1 MIQPSSPLLRPSLAS
16 NKKPQT
22 IVSDVLFEGQSV
34 ESKKVEE
41 KKASANRSSIPAILA
56 AALAGL
62 TGNFALA
69 QTPEQ
74 KASLQQQ
81 QEQIQT
87 LSQQAQ
93 QQQEELSILEKKMA
107 MLSNKQSYE
116 AFVASKKA
124 FIEKV
129 QAGQFILTEKIK
141 GTDKQTGRQYEATGS
156 SAGWVA
162 KDKNGKLALL
172 GCNHGVEE
180 SYTQNPQGTF
190 DIEFSQDGF
199 TFKTTMAK
207 NLPNGLKPYSK
218 YLDIAYLEVPNDP
231 TILAKLNKVAIPLP
245 DIMEMD
251 LPAGSEALSIGA
263 PLDTKKFVNEGIL
276 TYYDLT
282 GKQVNNTQS
291 SHFPRLMTDS
301 GTNPGNSGGPLIAYN
316 WKQNQ
321 WQIVGAT
328 NSKQPDTVVNQET
341 KKTEPVQGKY
351 QGAMCTPMS
360 AFLAFLNERGF
371 DTVDAKNPIAIQ
383 LANQILDHDRGF
395 VLKHKTLIA
404 FCLDDVMK
412 DKGQKLDDYLKQ
424 RGLTKQ
430 QLLDRA
436 QPRFAQL
443 IKGYTDMNQDSYWD
457 CLNINEGLKN
467 FDKYPTLKSLVNQ
480 SLN

>member
-1 MIQPSSPLLRPSLAS
+1 MMIPPSNPLLRPSLAS
-16 NKKPQT
+16 SRKHQN
-22 IVSDVLFEGQSV
+22 VFSDVLFEGKIFQDSP
-34 ESKKVEE
+34 KKPVG
-41 KKASANRSSIPAILA
+41 RPSIPALLA
-56 AALAGL
+56 AALASL
-62 TGNFALA
+62 TGSFASA

-74 KASLQQQ
+74 KAGLQKQ

-87 LSQQAQ
+87 LTQQAEK
-93 QQQEELSILEKKMA
+93 QQEELSILEKKMA
-107 MLSNKQSYE
+107 LLSNKQSYE
-116 AFVASKKA
+116 AFVSSKKA

-141 GTDKQTGRQYEATGS
+141 GTDKQTGRQYEATGT

-218 YLDIAYLEVPNDP
+218 YLDIAYLEVPSDP
-231 TILAKLNKVAIPLP
+231 AVLAKLNKVAIPLP

-263 PLDTKKFVNEGIL
+263 PLDTKRFVNEGIL

-282 GKQVNNTQS
+282 GKQINGSQS

-328 NSKQPDTVVNQET
+328 NSKQPDTTEDPQT
-341 KKTEPVQGKY
+341 KQKVSVQGKY

-360 AFLAFLNERGF
+360 AFLAFLAERGF
-371 DTVDAKNPIAIQ
+371 DTVDAKNPVAAQ

-395 VLKHKTLIA
+395 VMKHKTLIA

-412 DKGQKLDDYLKQ
+412 DKGQKLDDYLRQ

-443 IKGYTDMNQDSYWD
+443 IKNNSELNQDSYWD

-467 FDKYPTLKSLVNQ
+467 FDKYPTLKSLVSQ

>member
-1 MIQPSSPLLRPSLAS
+1 MMIPPSNPLLRPSLAS
-16 NKKPQT
+16 SRKHQN
-22 IVSDVLFEGQSV
+22 VFSDVLFEGKIFQDSP
-34 ESKKVEE
+34 KKPVG
-41 KKASANRSSIPAILA
+41 RPSIPALLA
-56 AALAGL
+56 AALASL
-62 TGNFALA
+62 TGSFASA

-74 KASLQQQ
+74 KAGLQKQ

-87 LSQQAQ
+87 LTQQAEK
-93 QQQEELSILEKKMA
+93 QQEELSILEKKMA
-107 MLSNKQSYE
+107 LLSNKQSYE
-116 AFVASKKA
+116 AFVSSKKA
-124 FIEKV
+124 
-129 QAGQFILTEKIK
+129 FILTEKIK
-141 GTDKQTGRQYEATGS
+141 GTDKQTGRQYEATGT

-218 YLDIAYLEVPNDP
+218 YLDIAYLEVPSDP
-231 TILAKLNKVAIPLP
+231 AVLAKLNKVAIPLP

-263 PLDTKKFVNEGIL
+263 PLDTKRFVNEGIL

-282 GKQVNNTQS
+282 GKQINGSQS

-328 NSKQPDTVVNQET
+328 NSKQPDTTEDPQT
-341 KKTEPVQGKY
+341 KQKVSVQGKY

-360 AFLAFLNERGF
+360 AFLAFLGERGYE
-371 DTVDAKNPIAIQ
+371 TVDTKNPVATQ

-395 VLKHKTLIA
+395 VMKHKTLIA

-412 DKGQKLDDYLKQ
+412 DKGQKLDDYLRQ

-443 IKGYTDMNQDSYWD
+443 IKNNSELNQDSYWD

-467 FDKYPTLKSLVNQ
+467 FDKYPTLKSLVSQ

>member
-1 MIQPSSPLLRPSLAS
+1 MMIQPSSPLLRPSLAS
-16 NKKPQT
+16 SKPSPDSTFFQGKKTPAFPPER
-22 IVSDVLFEGQSV
+22 S
-34 ESKKVEE
+34 SKPMGAK
-41 KKASANRSSIPAILA
+41 SIPALLA
-56 AALAGL
+56 AVLASL
-62 TGNFALA
+62 TGSLAVA

-74 KASLQQQ
+74 KATVQKQQV
-81 QEQIQT
+81 QIQT
-87 LSQQAQ
+87 LTQQAQ
-93 QQQEELSILEKKMA
+93 KQQEELSILEKKMA
-107 MLSNKQSYE
+107 LLSSKQSYE
-116 AFVASKKA
+116 AFMASKTA
-124 FIEKV
+124 FIQKV

-141 GTDKQTGRQYEATGS
+141 GTDKQTGKPYEATGS

-180 SYTQNPQGTF
+180 TYTQNPQGTF

-199 TFKTTMAK
+199 KFKTTLAK

-218 YLDIAYLEVPNDP
+218 YLDIASLEVPTDP
-231 TILAKLNKVAIPLP
+231 VILAKLNQVAIPLP

-276 TYYDLT
+276 AYYDLT
-282 GKQVNNTQS
+282 GQQLNGSQS
-291 SHFPRLMTDS
+291 SHYPRLLTDS

-316 WKQNQ
+316 WKQSQ

-328 NSKQPDTVVNQET
+328 NAKQPDTTVDPQT
-341 KKTEPVQGKY
+341 KQKIPVQGKY

-360 AFLAFLNERGF
+360 AFLAFLGERGL
-371 DTVDAKNPIAIQ
+371 DTVDSKNPLATQ

-395 VLKHKTLIA
+395 VMKHKALIT

-430 QLLDRA
+430 QLVEKA

-443 IKGYTDMNQDSYWD
+443 IKGRSEFNNDTYWD
-457 CLNINEGLKN
+457 CLNINDGLKN
-467 FDKYPTLKSLVNQ
+467 FDNYSTLKSLVSQ